1 MPFGAL
7 AVRVEPDWTL
17 SEADALTSPALT
29 AGETEGHSMKVAR
42 YRDGSGSVSWGIVE
56 GETLFAATGDPF
68 AGTLE
73 RRAEVGAVASARLT
87 TPVDPGKIVCVG
99 LNYAAH
105 VTETDPTR
113 AVPNEPVIFMKPPSA
128 LIANAEAITI
138 ANPGNQT
145 DYEAE
150 LVVVIGKRTSK
161 VSVAGA
167 RSAVLGFTVGNDVSD
182 RVLQKKDGQ
191 WVRAKGYDTYCP
203 LGPVIE
209 TGVDPTAGDGLR
221 VQSRLNGEPR
231 QSGVTTDMIFDVY
244 DLVSRISHVMTLDP
258 GDIILTGTPEGV
270 GGLKSGDV
278 IECEVS
284 GIGVLRNTVA

>member
-1 MPFGAL
+1 MPVGI
-7 AVRVEPDWTL
+7 P
-17 SEADALTSPALT
+17 ADPIGPERSASAAFTGNGLVSSASRLK
-29 AGETEGHSMKVAR
+29 GHSMKIGR
-42 YRDGSGSVSWGIVE
+42 YRDGTGSVAWGIVE
-56 GETLFAATGDPF
+56 GDTLFAASGDPF
-68 AGTLE
+68 TGTLAQG
-73 RRAEVGAVASARLT
+73 AEVGPAADASFV

-105 VTETDPTR
+105 VTESDPTR
-113 AVPNEPVIFMKPPSA
+113 TVPDEPVIFMKPQSA
-128 LIANAEAITI
+128 LIANGEAIKI

-150 LVVVIGKRTSK
+150 LVIVIGKVATR
-161 VSVAGA
+161 VSVADA
-167 RSAVLGFTVGNDVSD
+167 RAAIFGFTIGNDVSD
-182 RVLQKKDGQ
+182 RILQKKDGQ

-209 TGVDPTAGDGLR
+209 TGLDPTAGDGLR

-231 QSGVTTDMIFDVY
+231 QSSVTTDMIFNVY
-244 DLVSRISHVMTLDP
+244 DLVSRISHVMTLNP

-270 GGLKSGDV
+270 GALKPGDV

-284 GIGVLRNTVA
+284 GIGTLRNTVA

>member
-1 MPFGAL
+1 MPLSVAAGVAGPDRVASGASP
-7 AVRVEPDWTL
+7 VSEPAA
-17 SEADALTSPALT
+17 S
-29 AGETEGHSMKVAR
+29 AGETEEHPVKIAR
-42 YRDGSGSVSWGIVE
+42 YRDGSGSVTWGIVE
-56 GETLFAATGDPF
+56 GDRLFAAAGDPF
-68 AGTLE
+68 AGPLQ
-73 RRAEVGAVASARLT
+73 RQAEVGPVGDASLV

-105 VTETDPTR
+105 VTENDPTR
-113 AVPNEPVIFMKPPSA
+113 TVPDEPVIFMKPQSA
-128 LIANAEAITI
+128 LIADGEAIVI

-150 LVVVIGKRTSK
+150 LVVVIGRRASK
-161 VSVAGA
+161 VSVADA

-209 TGVDPTAGDGLR
+209 TDVDPTAGDGLR

-231 QSGVTTDMIFDVY
+231 QSGVTTDMLFDVD

-258 GDIILTGTPEGV
+258 GDVILTGTPEGV

>member
-1 MPFGAL
+1 
-7 AVRVEPDWTL
+7 
-17 SEADALTSPALT
+17 
-29 AGETEGHSMKVAR
+29 MKIGR
-42 YRDGSGSVSWGIVE
+42 YRDGSGSVVWGIVE
-56 GETLFAATGDPF
+56 GDTLYATSGDPF
-68 AGTLE
+68 EGTLVP
-73 RRAEVGAVASARLT
+73 AAQVGPVAGARFA
-87 TPVDPGKIVCVG
+87 TPVDPGKIVCIG

-105 VTETDPTR
+105 VTESDPTR
-113 AVPNEPVIFMKPPSA
+113 TVPDEPVMFMKPQSA
-128 LIANAEAITI
+128 LIANGDAITI

-150 LVVVIGKRTSK
+150 LVVVIGKVTSK
-161 VSVAGA
+161 VSVADA
-167 RSAVLGFTVGNDVSD
+167 RASILGYTVGNDVSD
-182 RVLQKKDGQ
+182 RILQKKDGQ
-191 WVRAKGYDTYCP
+191 WVRAKGFDTYCP

-209 TGVDPTAGDGLR
+209 TELDPTAGEGLL

-244 DLVSRISHVMTLDP
+244 DLVSRISHVMTLNP

-270 GGLKSGDV
+270 GGLQSGDV

>member
-1 MPFGAL
+1 
-7 AVRVEPDWTL
+7 
-17 SEADALTSPALT
+17 
-29 AGETEGHSMKVAR
+29 MKIGR
-42 YRDGSGSVSWGIVE
+42 YRDGSGSVAWGIVE
-56 GETLFAATGDPF
+56 GETLYAATGDPF
-68 AGTLE
+68 AGRLE
-73 RRAEVGAVASARLT
+73 RGAEVGAAGDAHFV

-113 AVPNEPVIFMKPPSA
+113 TVPDEPVIFMKPQSA
-128 LIANAEAITI
+128 LIANGDAITI

-150 LVVVIGKRTSK
+150 LVVVIGKVTSK
-161 VSVAGA
+161 VSVSDARGA
-167 RSAVLGFTVGNDVSD
+167 IFGYTVGNDVSD
-182 RVLQKKDGQ
+182 RILQKKDGQ

-209 TGVDPTAGDGLR
+209 TELDPTTGEGLR
-221 VQSRLNGEPR
+221 VQSRLNGEVR
-231 QSGVTTDMIFDVY
+231 QSSTTTDMIFDVY
-244 DLVSRISHVMTLDP
+244 DLVSRISHVMTLNP

-270 GGLKSGDV
+270 GGLTSGDV

-284 GIGVLRNTVA
+284 GIGTLRNTVA